1 MVVPAPSARGVA
13 GRGVLEPGVAIQ
25 PGLDE
30 IGEPLSSVTFVTVD
44 LETTGGSPRTSAIT
58 EIGAVKTRGGEVI
71 GEFQTLVDPGM
82 PIPPMIV
89 ALTGITNAM
98 VASAPR
104 IEEVLPSFLEFAGGA
119 VFVAHNAP
127 FDMGFLKA
135 ACREHGYRWPG
146 SEVVDTV
153 TLARRCTTNE
163 EAPNKK
169 LSTLARVFGTDVTPN
184 HRALDDARA
193 TSEIMHH
200 MFERLAAWGI
210 THREDLDA
218 LRNPVPPSIRRK
230 ASLAEAVPARPGAY
244 AFRGPNDEV
253 LYVGT
258 SKNLRARVKS
268 YFTRGEQR
276 RSIRDMLELTVRV
289 DAFPTATEL
298 EANVLEIRM
307 IERHRPQ
314 YNRRSMRP
322 ENTAWVRLTDEA
334 FPRLSVVR
342 SVTGESAHVGPMRGA
357 GDARLAIEALHEL
370 GGVRTCT
377 TRLPLVPRATAR
389 ACLVADLGS
398 CSAPCLHGEA
408 SGYGAIAASLRDAIV
423 GDPSPVVAALAE
435 RIAEFAGRL
444 EFERAS
450 ALRDGV
456 SSLVAGVAEAQRLA
470 ALRRV
475 TLVAARHTGEAWE
488 VVVAIRGRLAGTASV
503 RGGAAVAAAAS
514 CILAED
520 EGGDA
525 AGGDAAGG
533 DAVPLIEEQQLI
545 AAWID
550 KPGTR
555 LVSVEGE
562 WAQPVAGAARH
573 AMWIEARRED
583 RERVWDAYARSASGA

>member
-1 MVVPAPSARGVA
+1 M
-13 GRGVLEPGVAIQ
+13 RGVLEPGVALQ
-25 PGLDE
+25 PGLDD

-98 VASAPR
+98 VAAAPR
-104 IEEVLPSFLEFAGGA
+104 IEEVLPSFLEFAGDA
-119 VFVAHNAP
+119 VLVAHNAP

-153 TLARRCTTNE
+153 TLARRCITNE

-276 RSIRDMLELTVRV
+276 RSIRDMLELAVRV
-289 DAFPTATEL
+289 EAFPTATEL

-307 IERHRPQ
+307 IERHRPR

-322 ENTAWVRLTDEA
+322 ERTAWVRLTDEA

-377 TRLPLVPRATAR
+377 RRLPLVPRATAR
-389 ACLVADLGS
+389 ACLLADLGS

-408 SGYGAIAASLRDAIV
+408 SGYGVGAAALRDAIV
-423 GDPSPVVAALAE
+423 SDPSPVVAALSA
-435 RIAEFAGRL
+435 RISDLAGRL

-456 SSLVAGVAEAQRLA
+456 SALVAGVAEAQRLA
-470 ALRRV
+470 ALRKV
-475 TLVAARHTGEAWE
+475 TLVAARRNGETWE
-488 VVVAIRGRLAGTASV
+488 VTVAVGGRLAGTAAV
-503 RGGAAVAAAAS
+503 GTGAAVAVAAS

-520 EGGDA
+520 QGGDA

-533 DAVPLIEEQQLI
+533 DAAGGVAAAKGVATPLIEEQQLV
-545 AAWID
+545 ARWLD
-550 KPGTR
+550 LPGVR
-555 LVSVEGE
+555 IVSVDGV
-562 WAQPVAGAARH
+562 WAQPVNGAARH
-573 AMWIEARRED
+573 RVWIEARRED
-583 RERVWDAYARSASGA
+583 RERVAGVAGTRF

>member
-1 MVVPAPSARGVA
+1 MAPPLPLA
-13 GRGVLEPGVAIQ
+13 PGILA
-25 PGLDE
+25 PGLALQPSLDQV
-30 IGEPLSSVTFVTVD
+30 GEPLSSVTFVTVD

-89 ALTGITNAM
+89 ALTGITDAM
-98 VASAPR
+98 VMNAPP
-104 IEEVLPSFLEFAGGA
+104 IEQVLPSFLEFAGDA
-119 VFVAHNAP
+119 VLVAHNAP
-127 FDMGFLKA
+127 FDMGFLKV
-135 ACREHGYRWPG
+135 ACREHSYRWPG
-146 SEVVDTV
+146 NEVVDTV

-169 LSTLARVFGTDVTPN
+169 LSTLARVFGTEVTPN

-193 TSEIMHH
+193 TAEIMHH

-230 ASLAEAVPARPGAY
+230 AVLAEAVPARPGAY
-244 AFRGPNDEV
+244 AFRGPGEEV

-276 RSIRDMLELTVRV
+276 RAIRDMLELAVRV
-289 DAFPTATEL
+289 ESFPTATEL

-307 IERHRPQ
+307 IARHRPR

-322 ENTAWVRLTDEA
+322 ERTPWVRLTDEA
-334 FPRLSVVR
+334 YPRLSVVR
-342 SVTGESAHVGPMRGA
+342 SVTGDSTHIGPMRGA
-357 GDARLAIEALHEL
+357 GDAKLAIAALHEL

-377 TRLPLVPRATAR
+377 TRLPLAPRTTAR
-389 ACLVADLGS
+389 ACLLADLGS

-408 SGYGAIAASLRDAIV
+408 SGYAGVAASLRDAIV
-423 GDPSPVVAALAE
+423 DDPSPVVAALAQ
-435 RIAEFAGRL
+435 RIAEFAERL

-450 ALRDGV
+450 ELRDGV
-456 SSLVAGVAEAQRLA
+456 SAIVAGVAEAQRLA

-475 TLVAARHTGEAWE
+475 TIVAARKAGDAWE
-488 VVVAIRGRLAGTASV
+488 VAVAIRGRLAGTASV
-503 RGGAAVAAAAS
+503 RGGAAVADAAS
-514 CILAED
+514 RILAED
-520 EGGDA
+520 EGCGDI
-525 AGGDAAGG
+525 
-533 DAVPLIEEQQLI
+533 PLIEEQQLV
-545 AAWID
+545 AAWMER
-550 KPGTR
+550 PGTR
-555 LVSVEGE
+555 LVSVDGE

-583 RERVWDAYARSASGA
+583 RERVWDAYATSASGSSR

>member
-1 MVVPAPSARGVA
+1 MAPGAGVA
-13 GRGVLEPGVAIQ
+13 LQVGFDQ
-25 PGLDE
+25 
-30 IGEPLSSVTFVTVD
+30 IGEPLSAVTFVTVD
-44 LETTGGSPRTSAIT
+44 LETTGGSPRTSGIT
-58 EIGAVKTRGGEVI
+58 EIGAVKTRGGEVV

-82 PIPPMIV
+82 AIPAMIV
-89 ALTGITNAM
+89 ALTGITDAM

-104 IEEVLPSFLEFAGGA
+104 IEEVLPSFLEFAGDA
-119 VFVAHNAP
+119 VLVAHNAP

-146 SEVVDTV
+146 NEVVDTV

-169 LSTLARVFGTDVTPN
+169 LSTLARVFGTEVTPN

-230 ASLAEAVPARPGAY
+230 AVIAETVPARPGAY

-276 RSIRDMLELTVRV
+276 RPIRDMLELAVRV
-289 DAFPTATEL
+289 ESFPTATQL

-307 IERHRPQ
+307 IERYRPR

-322 ENTAWVRLTDEA
+322 ERTPWVRLTDEA
-334 FPRLSVVR
+334 YPRLSVVR
-342 SVTGESAHVGPMRGA
+342 SVTGDSTHIGPMRGA
-357 GDARLAIEALHEL
+357 GDAKLAIEALHEL

-377 TRLPLVPRATAR
+377 TRLPVVPRRGAR
-389 ACLVADLGS
+389 ACLLADLGS
-398 CSAPCLHGEA
+398 CSAPCIHGAA
-408 SGYGAIAASLRDAIV
+408 SGYDDVAATLRDAIV
-423 GDPSPVVAALAE
+423 GDPSPVVEALAA
-435 RIAEFAGRL
+435 RIAEFAERL

-456 SSLVAGVAEAQRLA
+456 SALVAGVAEAQRLA

-475 TLVAARHTGEAWE
+475 TIIAARPAGDAWE
-488 VVVAIRGRLAGTASV
+488 VAVVVRGRLAGTACV
-503 RGGAAVAAAAS
+503 QGGAAVAAAAER
-514 CILAED
+514 ILGDDHFRDDARA
-520 EGGDA
+520 DA
-525 AGGDAAGG
+525 AGEDAA
-533 DAVPLIEEQQLI
+533 PLIEEQQLI
-545 AAWID
+545 ASWLER
-550 KPGTR
+550 PGTR
-555 LVSVEGE
+555 LVSVDGV

-583 RERVWDAYARSASGA
+583 RERVSGVAGTRF

>member
-1 MVVPAPSARGVA
+1 MAVPTLPAPGALS
-13 GRGVLEPGVAIQ
+13 
-25 PGLDE
+25 PGLAHQPSLE
-30 IGEPLSSVTFVTVD
+30 QVGEPLSVVTFVTVD

-89 ALTGITNAM
+89 SLTGITDAM
-98 VASAPR
+98 VAAAPP
-104 IEEVLPSFLEFAGGA
+104 IEEVLPSFLEFAGDA
-119 VFVAHNAP
+119 VLVAHNAP

-135 ACREHGYRWPG
+135 ACRKHDYRWPG
-146 SEVVDTV
+146 NQVVDTV
-153 TLARRCTTNE
+153 TLARRCTTSE

-169 LSTLARVFGTDVTPN
+169 LSTLARVFGTEVTPN
-184 HRALDDARA
+184 HRALEDARA
-193 TSEIMHH
+193 TAEIMHR
-200 MFERLAAWGI
+200 MFERLASWGI

-230 ASLAEAVPARPGAY
+230 AILAEAVPSRPGAY
-244 AFRGPNDEV
+244 AFLGPSDEV

-258 SKNLRARVKS
+258 SKNLRSRVKS

-276 RSIRDMLELTVRV
+276 RPIRDMLELAVRV
-289 DAFPTATEL
+289 ESFPTATEL

-307 IERHRPQ
+307 IARHRPR

-322 ENTAWVRLTDEA
+322 ERTPWVRLTDEA
-334 FPRLSVVR
+334 FPRLSIVH
-342 SVTGESAHVGPMRGA
+342 SVTGDAAHLGPMRGTK
-357 GDARLAIEALHEL
+357 DAKLAVEALHEL

-389 ACLVADLGS
+389 ACLLADLGS

-408 SGYGAIAASLRDAIV
+408 SGYGDVATALRDAIV
-423 GDPSPVVAALAE
+423 DDPSPVVAALAE
-435 RIAEFAGRL
+435 RIAEFAERL

-456 SSLVAGVAEAQRLA
+456 SALIAGAAEAQRLS

-475 TLVAARHTGEAWE
+475 TIVSALHGDDAWE
-488 VVVAIRGRLAGTASV
+488 VAVAIRGRLAGTALV
-503 RGGAAVAAAAS
+503 RDGVGVAEVAS
-514 CILAED
+514 RILAED
-520 EGGDA
+520 EGSDA
-525 AGGDAAGG
+525 T
-533 DAVPLIEEQQLI
+533 PLIEEQQLI
-545 AAWID
+545 ATWLER
-550 KPGTR
+550 PGMR
-555 LVSVEGE
+555 LVSVDGE

-573 AMWIEARRED
+573 GMWVEARRED
-583 RERVWDAYARSASGA
+583 RDRVNDAAGARA

>member
-1 MVVPAPSARGVA
+1 MVVPAPSEA
-13 GRGVLEPGVAIQ
+13 GVAIQ

-104 IEEVLPSFLEFAGGA
+104 IEEVLPTFLEFAGGA
-119 VFVAHNAP
+119 VLVAHNAP

-169 LSTLARVFGTDVTPN
+169 LSTLARVFGTEVTPN

-230 ASLAEAVPARPGAY
+230 AHLSDAVPARPGAY

-276 RSIRDMLELTVRV
+276 RPIRDMLELAVRV
-289 DAFPTATEL
+289 ESFPTATEL

-307 IERHRPQ
+307 IERHRPR
-314 YNRRSMRP
+314 YNRRSARP
-322 ENTAWVRLTDEA
+322 ERTAWVRLTDEA

-342 SVTGESAHVGPMRGA
+342 SVSGESAHVGPMRGA
-357 GDARLAIEALHEL
+357 GDARLAVEALHEL

-377 TRLPLVPRATAR
+377 TRLPLAPRRGAR
-389 ACLVADLGS
+389 ACLLADLGS

-408 SGYGAIAASLRDAIV
+408 SGYGDVAAALRDAIV
-423 GDPSPVVAALAE
+423 GDPSPVVEALAA

-456 SSLVAGVAEAQRLA
+456 SALVAGVAEAQRLA

-475 TLVAARHTGEAWE
+475 TLVAARRTGEEWE
-488 VVVAIRGRLAGTASV
+488 VAVAIRGRLAGTAAVGSGAAAAIAAACIIAEDEG
-503 RGGAAVAAAAS
+503 GGAA
-514 CILAED
+514 
-520 EGGDA
+520 GGDA

-533 DAVPLIEEQQLI
+533 GAVPLIEEQQLI
-545 AAWID
+545 AAWIE

-555 LVSVEGE
+555 LVSVDGE
-562 WAQPVAGAARH
+562 WAQPVAGAGRH
-573 AMWIEARRED
+573 GMWIEARRED
-583 RERVWDAYARSASGA
+583 RERVWDAYARTASGA